1 MDTDFEKKLY
11 AYGLNTAT
19 VDYLKGEGI
28 DRFVFFEIQPLHLQR
43 TPIRLRDQL
52 LICRM
57 IRLAKEKAHRD
68 EFHQTPSLM
77 NDLRKRRE
85 ETVKGFKEKF
95 VKMVSF
101 QQVRVDSL
109 RTDSAEKAV
118 DQISVD
124 EPQNVK
130 DNESDKEDL
139 TEVPDEVSVT
149 SETSDMALGAPKR
162 TAFTYFIYVLY
173 FLLWATCYAI
183 AIELQ
188 FGVVF
193 FLFSALGAV
202 YLNTRTRPK
211 QPGEISAYSVFNKD
225 CHAIDGTLK
234 AEQFEAE
241 LRYAAIK

>member
-1 MDTDFEKKLY
+1 MEEKLE
-11 AYGLNTAT
+11 AYRR
-19 VDYLKGEGI
+19 K
-28 DRFVFFEIQPLHLQR
+28 
-43 TPIRLRDQL
+43 
-52 LICRM
+52 
-57 IRLAKEKAHRD
+57 
-68 EFHQTPSLM
+68 
-77 NDLRKRRE
+77 KRRE
-85 ETVKGFKEKF
+85 EVVKGFKEKL
-95 VKMVSF
+95 VNMVSF

-109 RTDSAEKAV
+109 RNDSAEKANEQV
-118 DQISVD
+118 SVD
-124 EPQNVK
+124 TPEEVA
-130 DNESDKEDL
+130 NESEKEDL
-139 TEVPDEVSVT
+139 ADNADAASLT

-193 FLFSALGAV
+193 FLFSALAAV

-211 QPGEISAYSVFNKD
+211 APGEISAYSVFNKD

-241 LRYAAIK
+241 LRYAALK